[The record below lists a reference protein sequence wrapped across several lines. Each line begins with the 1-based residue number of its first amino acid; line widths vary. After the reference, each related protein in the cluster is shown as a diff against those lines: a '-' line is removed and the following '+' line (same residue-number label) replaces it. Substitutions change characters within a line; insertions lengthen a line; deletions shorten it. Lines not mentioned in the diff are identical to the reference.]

1 MMAVSSSYWNSSI
14 DFVVLLQL
22 LMMTHMVDMVFDHH
36 NAAGCLP
43 ELADSVDLFNAYLVE
58 LTLRFVAS

>member
-36 NAAGCLP
+36 NAAECLP
-43 ELADSVDLFNAYLVE
+43 ELADSVDLFNAHLVE